1 MDAQQKAELAELV
14 RKQQEADR
22 KLAAAREESA
32 RREDAKRNAKK

>member
-1 MDAQQKAELAELV
+1 MDKKQKTELAELV

-22 KLAAAREESA
+22 KLIEAREESA